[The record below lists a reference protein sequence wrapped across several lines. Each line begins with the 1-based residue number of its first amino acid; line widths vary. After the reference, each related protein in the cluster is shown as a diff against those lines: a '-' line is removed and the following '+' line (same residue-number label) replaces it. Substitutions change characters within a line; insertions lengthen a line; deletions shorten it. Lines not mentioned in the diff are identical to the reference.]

1 MRAFTQNPAIRQ
13 QLIWIGAWFVLG
25 AFIGFDNYAHGG
37 GMLFGGLYGWA
48 LAAEPGKKRRWR
60 MAAAFWVAALL
71 VFASLRPLP
80 WVHQVPAVRRA
91 CRRERSRATDAHDL
105 RVGSRRAC
113 SPRTIAGGWG
123 PCEGPHLIR
132 GMSRRMADEK
142 IHVEALVIGAGPG
155 GYVAGIRLGQLKKKA
170 MVVERDKPGGI
181 CLNVGCIPS
190 KALINAAKTYDKLR
204 HGGDIGILADNIRVD
219 MVKMQ
224 SWKSEVV
231 SKLTGGVKMLLKANG
246 CDYRTGVARL
256 TSRNTVE
263 LTAADGS
270 KVTIQADNIVVATGS
285 RPIEIPGFKF
295 DGQRIVDS
303 TGALAFDAVPERF
316 VVIGGGY
323 IGIEIGTLYAKL
335 GSKVTVVEA
344 LPAILAGNDPDI
356 VQVVARKLKKL
367 GVEVMTGAKAKS
379 WSEKDGRAAVVVDVG
394 GNDVTL
400 DADKVLVAV
409 GRRPISDGLGLEEV
423 GVKLERGFIPVDKR
437 LRTNVP
443 GIYAIGDVAG
453 QPMLAHKASREAEV
467 VAEVIAGHKAE
478 FDVRCIPAVI
488 FSDPEVASAG
498 ITADEAK
505 QRGREVKVGKFPFS
519 VLGRAIANAD
529 TDGFVKVVIDAAS
542 KEVLGIHV
550 VGNGASDVI
559 AEAALAIEMGALA
572 DDLSMTIH
580 AHPTLPEA
588 IMEAAKASLGE
599 AIHIQN
605 R

>member
-1 MRAFTQNPAIRQ
+1 MAEETIR
-13 QLIWIGAWFVLG
+13 
-25 AFIGFDNYAHGG
+25 
-37 GMLFGGLYGWA
+37 
-48 LAAEPGKKRRWR
+48 
-60 MAAAFWVAALL
+60 
-71 VFASLRPLP
+71 
-80 WVHQVPAVRRA
+80 
-91 CRRERSRATDAHDL
+91 
-105 RVGSRRAC
+105 
-113 SPRTIAGGWG
+113 
-123 PCEGPHLIR
+123 
-132 GMSRRMADEK
+132 
-142 IHVEALVIGAGPG
+142 VEALVIGAGPG

-190 KALINAAKTYDKLR
+190 KALINAAKYYDKFR
-204 HGGDIGILADNIRVD
+204 HGADIGILADNIRLD
-219 MVKMQ
+219 MAKMQ
-224 SWKSEVV
+224 TWKGEVV
-231 SKLTGGVKMLLKANG
+231 HKLTSGVRILLKANG
-246 CDYRTGVARL
+246 CDYRTGSAKL
-256 TSRNTVE
+256 LSRNTVE
-263 LTAADGS
+263 LTEASG
-270 KVTIQADNIVVATGS
+270 KTTIQADNIIVATGS
-285 RPIEIPGFKF
+285 RPIEIPGFAF

-303 TGALAFDAVPERF
+303 TGALDFPAVPEQF

-335 GSKVTVVEA
+335 DSRVTVVEA
-344 LPAILAGNDPDI
+344 LPAILPGNDPEI

-379 WSEKDGRAAVVVDVG
+379 WTEKGGRAVVTIDVG
-394 GNDVTL
+394 GKEATL

-409 GRRPISDGLGLEEV
+409 GRRPNFEGIGLEEV
-423 GVKLERGFIPVDKR
+423 GVKVERGFITVDRR

-467 VAEVIAGHKAE
+467 AAEVIAGHRSE

-498 ITADEAK
+498 ITAEEATAK
-505 QRGREVKVGKFPFS
+505 GRKVRIGKFPF
-519 VLGRAIANAD
+519 VALGRAIANAD
-529 TDGFVKVVIDAAS
+529 TDGFVKVVIDADS

-550 VGNGASDVI
+550 VGNGASDII

-572 DDLSMTIH
+572 DDISLTIH

>member
-1 MRAFTQNPAIRQ
+1 
-13 QLIWIGAWFVLG
+13 
-25 AFIGFDNYAHGG
+25 
-37 GMLFGGLYGWA
+37 
-48 LAAEPGKKRRWR
+48 
-60 MAAAFWVAALL
+60 
-71 VFASLRPLP
+71 
-80 WVHQVPAVRRA
+80 
-91 CRRERSRATDAHDL
+91 
-105 RVGSRRAC
+105 
-113 SPRTIAGGWG
+113 
-123 PCEGPHLIR
+123 
-132 GMSRRMADEK
+132 MADA

-190 KALINAAKTYDKLR
+190 KALINASKYYDKLR
-204 HGGDIGILADNIRVD
+204 HGADIGILADNFRVD
-219 MVKMQ
+219 MPKMQ
-224 SWKSEVV
+224 TWKGEVV
-231 SKLTGGVKMLLKANG
+231 SKLTGGVKILLKSNG

-256 TSRNTVE
+256 VSRNTVE
-263 LTAADGS
+263 LTEATG
-270 KVTIQADNIVVATGS
+270 KVTIQADNIVIATGS

-295 DGQRIVDS
+295 DGNRIVDS

-344 LPAILAGNDPDI
+344 LPAILPGNDPDI

-379 WSEKDGRAAVVVDVG
+379 WSEVGGRAAVVLDAGNVDSK
-394 GNDVTL
+394 DVTVT
-400 DADKVLVAV
+400 ADKVLVAV
-409 GRRPISDGLGLEEV
+409 GRRPNAEGLGLEEV
-423 GVKLERGFIPVDKR
+423 GVKVERGFVTVDKR
-437 LRTNVP
+437 MRTNVP

-453 QPMLAHKASREAEV
+453 QPMLAHKASKEAEI

-529 TDGFVKVVIDAAS
+529 TDGFVKVVIDAGT

-572 DDLSMTIH
+572 DDISLTIH

-588 IMEAAKASLGE
+588 IHEAAKASLGE

>member
-1 MRAFTQNPAIRQ
+1 
-13 QLIWIGAWFVLG
+13 
-25 AFIGFDNYAHGG
+25 
-37 GMLFGGLYGWA
+37 
-48 LAAEPGKKRRWR
+48 
-60 MAAAFWVAALL
+60 
-71 VFASLRPLP
+71 
-80 WVHQVPAVRRA
+80 
-91 CRRERSRATDAHDL
+91 
-105 RVGSRRAC
+105 
-113 SPRTIAGGWG
+113 
-123 PCEGPHLIR
+123 
-132 GMSRRMADEK
+132 MSRRMADA

-190 KALINAAKTYDKLR
+190 KALINAAKYYDKLR
-204 HGGDIGILADNIRVD
+204 HGADIGILADNLRLD
-219 MVKMQ
+219 MPKMQ
-224 SWKSEVV
+224 NWKGEVV
-231 SKLTGGVKMLLKANG
+231 SKLTGGVKVLLKANG
-246 CDYRTGVARL
+246 CDYRTGVARIV
-256 TSRNTVE
+256 SRNTVE
-263 LTAADGS
+263 LTEASG

-295 DGQRIVDS
+295 DGNRIVDS

-344 LPAILAGNDPDI
+344 LPAILPGNDPEI

-379 WSEKDGRAAVVVDVG
+379 WSEQGGRAAVVLDVG
-394 GNDVTL
+394 GKDVTV

-409 GRRPISDGLGLEEV
+409 GRRPNWEGLGLEEV
-423 GVKLERGFIPVDKR
+423 GVKVERGFITVDKR
-437 LRTNVP
+437 MRTNVP

-478 FDVRCIPAVI
+478 FDVRVIPAVI
-488 FSDPEVASAG
+488 FSDPEVATAG

-505 QRGREVKVGKFPFS
+505 QRGRDVKVGKFPF
-519 VLGRAIANAD
+519 VALGRAIANAD
-529 TDGFVKVVIDAAS
+529 TDGFVKVVIDAGT

-550 VGNGASDVI
+550 VGNGAPDII

-572 DDLSMTIH
+572 DDLSLTIH

>member
-1 MRAFTQNPAIRQ
+1 
-13 QLIWIGAWFVLG
+13 
-25 AFIGFDNYAHGG
+25 
-37 GMLFGGLYGWA
+37 
-48 LAAEPGKKRRWR
+48 
-60 MAAAFWVAALL
+60 
-71 VFASLRPLP
+71 
-80 WVHQVPAVRRA
+80 
-91 CRRERSRATDAHDL
+91 
-105 RVGSRRAC
+105 
-113 SPRTIAGGWG
+113 
-123 PCEGPHLIR
+123 
-132 GMSRRMADEK
+132 MADAK
-142 IHVEALVIGAGPG
+142 THVEALVIGAGPG

-190 KALINAAKTYDKLR
+190 KALITASKYYDKLR
-204 HGGDIGILADNIRVD
+204 HGADIGILADNFRVD
-219 MVKMQ
+219 MPKMQ
-224 SWKSEVV
+224 TWKGEVV
-231 SKLTGGVKMLLKANG
+231 SKLTGGVKILLKANG

-256 TSRNTVE
+256 VSRNTVE
-263 LTAADGS
+263 LTEPGGG
-270 KVTIQADNIVVATGS
+270 KTTIEADNIVVATGS

-295 DGQRIVDS
+295 DGNRIVDS

-335 GSKVTVVEA
+335 GAKVTVVEA
-344 LPAILAGNDPDI
+344 LPAILPGNDPEI

-379 WSEKDGRAAVVVDVG
+379 WSESGGRAAVVIDVG
-394 GNDVTL
+394 NVDGKDVTL

-409 GRRPISDGLGLEEV
+409 GRRPNWEGLGLEEV
-423 GVKLERGFIPVDKR
+423 GVKVDRGFVTVDKR

-443 GIYAIGDVAG
+443 GVYAIGDVAG

-478 FDVRCIPAVI
+478 FDVRVIPAVI
-488 FSDPEVASAG
+488 FSDPEVATAG

-505 QRGREVKVGKFPFS
+505 QRGRDVKIGKFPFS

-529 TDGFVKVVIDAAS
+529 TDGFVKVVIDAKT

-550 VGNGASDVI
+550 VGNGASDII

>member
-1 MRAFTQNPAIRQ
+1 
-13 QLIWIGAWFVLG
+13 
-25 AFIGFDNYAHGG
+25 
-37 GMLFGGLYGWA
+37 
-48 LAAEPGKKRRWR
+48 
-60 MAAAFWVAALL
+60 
-71 VFASLRPLP
+71 
-80 WVHQVPAVRRA
+80 
-91 CRRERSRATDAHDL
+91 
-105 RVGSRRAC
+105 
-113 SPRTIAGGWG
+113 
-123 PCEGPHLIR
+123 
-132 GMSRRMADEK
+132 MADANA

-190 KALINAAKTYDKLR
+190 KALITASKYYDKLR
-204 HGGDIGILADNIRVD
+204 HGADIGILADNFRVD
-219 MVKMQ
+219 MPKMQ
-224 SWKSEVV
+224 TWKSEVV
-231 SKLTGGVKMLLKANG
+231 TKLTSGVKTLLKANG
-246 CDYRTGVARL
+246 CDYRTGTARL
-256 TSRNTVE
+256 VSRNTVE
-263 LTAADGS
+263 LTEASG
-270 KVTIQADNIVVATGS
+270 KVTIQADNIVIASGS

-295 DGQRIVDS
+295 DGNRIVDS

-344 LPAILAGNDPDI
+344 LPAILPGNDPDI

-379 WSEKDGRAAVVVDVG
+379 WSEQNGRAAVVLDVG
-394 GNDVTL
+394 GKDVTVE
-400 DADKVLVAV
+400 ADKVLVAV
-409 GRRPISDGLGLEEV
+409 GRRPNWENLGLEEV
-423 GVKLERGFIPVDKR
+423 GVKVERGFVTVDKR

-467 VAEVIAGHKAE
+467 VAEVIAGHKTE
-478 FDVRCIPAVI
+478 FDARVIPAVI

-505 QRGREVKVGKFPFS
+505 QRGRDVKVGKFPFS

-529 TDGFVKVVIDAAS
+529 TDGFVKVVIDAGT

-550 VGNGASDVI
+550 VGNGASDII

-572 DDLSMTIH
+572 DDLSLTIH